1 MLETI
6 RNAWKIEELRKKIL
20 FTLVVVL
27 IFRIGS
33 AIPVPFLDSSVLS
46 GLFEQ
51 AGFLGYLNI
60 LSGGALQNA
69 TLFALS
75 ISPYITSSIVIQLL
89 TVAIPA
95 LEEMQKEGADGRKK
109 LNKITRYTTVG
120 LALLQSVAYYV
131 MNRNQNAVYYTSGFE
146 GVFTGICIV
155 LCFTAGSMLVV
166 WMGEQIDKSGIGNG
180 ISMILFA
187 GIISRG
193 PAIVSSL
200 FFAENSYWNLAAKGG
215 QTQYFFLVPGVLVVF
230 LIVIVGIVIMT
241 NAERRIPVQY
251 AKRVVGRKMYGGQS
265 SYIPIKVTMSG
276 VLPIIFAGS
285 ILSLPGMIRSF
296 IDPDRTRFLNAEGTG
311 FTIWGNIWNAFDYNS
326 WFYAILYLVLII
338 AFNYFYVAVQ
348 YNPLEMANNLRK
360 NSGAIPGIRPGKP
373 TSDFISR
380 VISKVT
386 LAGALFIAAVAI
398 LPIIMGNVASMN
410 IALGGTS
417 IIIVVGV
424 ALDTVRQL
432 ESQMMMRHYKGFL
445 E

>member
-6 RNAWKIEELRKKIL
+6 KNAWKVEDLRKKIL
-20 FTLVVVL
+20 FTLMIIL
-27 IFRIGS
+27 IYRIGS

-46 GLFEQ
+46 DLFQ
-51 AGFLGYLNI
+51 AGSFLGYLDV
-60 LSGGALQNA
+60 LSGGAFKDA

-95 LEEMQKEGADGRKK
+95 LEALSKEGADGRKK
-109 LNKITRYTTVG
+109 LNKITRYSTVA
-120 LALLQSVAYYV
+120 LALLQSVAYYM
-131 MNRNQNAVYYTSGFE
+131 MNRNYGSVKYVDGFS
-146 GVFTGICIV
+146 GVFSALCIIF
-155 LCFTAGSMLVV
+155 CFSAGALIVV
-166 WMGEQIDKSGIGNG
+166 WLGEQVDKYGIGNG

-187 GIISRG
+187 GIVSRG
-193 PAIVSSL
+193 PAAINSL
-200 FFAENSYWNLAAKGG
+200 LQYWTLASKGG
-215 QTQYFFLVPGVLVVF
+215 QSQYYFLVPTVVVLF
-230 LIVIVGIVIMT
+230 AIVIAGIVVMT

-276 VLPIIFAGS
+276 VMPIIFASS
-285 ILSLPGMIRSF
+285 ILSIPSMIRNF
-296 IDPDRTRFLNAEGTG
+296 IDPNKERLIGKILG
-311 FTIWGNIWNAFDYNS
+311 AFDYNT
-326 WFYAILYLVLII
+326 WFYAILYLFLII
-338 AFNYFYVAVQ
+338 AFNYFYVAIQ
-348 YNPLEMANNLRK
+348 YNPVEMANNLRK
-360 NSGAIPGIRPGKP
+360 NNGAIPGIRPGKP
-373 TSDFISR
+373 TSDFIEKI
-380 VISKVT
+380 ISKIT
-386 LAGALFIAAVAI
+386 LVGALFIAAIAI
-398 LPIIMGNVASMN
+398 LPILLGNVASMN

>member
-1 MLETI
+1 MI
-6 RNAWKIEELRKKIL
+6 IL
-20 FTLVVVL
+20 VY
-27 IFRIGS
+27 RIGS
-33 AIPVPFLDSSVLS
+33 AIPVPFLDSSVLGQFFTEGS
-46 GLFEQ
+46 
-51 AGFLGYLNI
+51 FLGYLDI
-60 LSGGALQNA
+60 LSGGAFQNA

-89 TVAIPA
+89 TIAIPA
-95 LEEMQKEGADGRKK
+95 LEALSKEGADGRKK
-109 LNKITRYTTVG
+109 LNKITRYTTLG
-120 LALLQSVAYYV
+120 LALLQSIAYYI
-131 MNRNQNAVYYTSGFE
+131 MNRNYRAVKYTEGFS
-146 GVFTGICIV
+146 GVFAALCII
-155 LCFTAGSMLVV
+155 LCFTAGALLVV
-166 WMGEQIDKSGIGNG
+166 WLGEQIDKNGIGNG

-193 PAIVSSL
+193 PSTVNMML
-200 FFAENSYWNLAAKGG
+200 QYWELASKGG
-215 QTQYFFLVPGVLVVF
+215 QTQYYFLVPGVIILFLVVIMA
-230 LIVIVGIVIMT
+230 IVVMT

-265 SYIPIKVTMSG
+265 SYIPIKVMMSG
-276 VLPIIFAGS
+276 VMPIIFAGALLS
-285 ILSLPGMIRSF
+285 IPSMVKNF
-296 IDPDRTRFLNAEGTG
+296 IDPNAERLVGKILG
-311 FTIWGNIWNAFDYNS
+311 AFDYNS
-326 WFYAILYLVLII
+326 WVYAILYLILII

-348 YNPLEMANNLRK
+348 YNPVEMANNLRK

-380 VISKVT
+380 VISKIT
-386 LAGALFIAAVAI
+386 LVGALFIAAIAI
-398 LPIIMGNVASMN
+398 LPIIMGNVAKMN